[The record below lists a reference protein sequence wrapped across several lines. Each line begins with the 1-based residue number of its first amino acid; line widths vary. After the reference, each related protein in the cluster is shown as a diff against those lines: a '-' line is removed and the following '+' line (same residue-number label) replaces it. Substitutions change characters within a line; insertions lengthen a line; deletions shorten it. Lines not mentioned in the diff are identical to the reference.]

1 MRTLG
6 KRVRFNHLQEFESPT
21 LRSQYLLSVVV
32 ISVPLDNN
40 KDYAFASLTTPKD
53 RPVIVAGFVAQGLK
67 KAAFIAKEILKL
79 RNEN

>member
-1 MRTLG
+1 
-6 KRVRFNHLQEFESPT
+6 
-21 LRSQYLLSVVV
+21 VV